1 MKSIDQSWAE
11 IIKIEATHATPR
23 NHPFTR
29 EAIPLYLL
37 SLSLSLYSTWT
48 SIRNE
53 RDHRKRT
60 NVLSRLLSR
69 SNQSKSKAERSSS
82 SIVVVVVVVAA
93 SNARSSWVR
102 ASSRS
107 LRSIDFKRTIFIRRR
122 IWHFYTILLHT
133 ESSTAVLASRITWTS
148 LIISRSRS
156 VLNKKQNQSLLLL
169 LLSLLGLSD
178 AARRRLT
185 ILDLRLRACFRT
197 GGEIRNFLLLLA
209 WWRLCFFWLHWI
221 KRALSTK
228 TETKRNAKNNHKS
241 YY

>member
-48 SIRNE
+48 RIKNE

-93 SNARSSWVR
+93 SIARSSWVR

-156 VLNKKQNQSLLLL
+156 VLNKKQNQSLL
-169 LLSLLGLSD
+169 GLSD

-197 GGEIRNFLLLLA
+197 DGEIRNFPLLLA
-209 WWRLCFFWLHWI
+209 WRLF
-221 KRALSTK
+221 LSY
-228 TETKRNAKNNHKS
+228 TE
-241 YY
+241 